1 MTKIGL
7 LVRFETKPEH
17 ADEFEA
23 LLRDA
28 LELARREEGTITWFS
43 FHEGPNRFGV
53 FDTFDDESGRQAHL
67 NGAIADILREK
78 APTMLVGAPEIQHID
93 VLAAK
98 LP

>member
-7 LVRFETKPEH
+7 LVRFEAKPEH
-17 ADEFEA
+17 ADELDA

-28 LELARREEGTITWFS
+28 LELARREEATVTWFS
-43 FHEGPNRFGV
+43 FRERPNRFGV
-53 FDTFDDESGRQAHL
+53 FDTFDEESGRQAHL
-67 NGAIADILREK
+67 NGAIAETLREK
-78 APTMLVGAPEIQHID
+78 APTMLVGAPDIQYID